1 MRMLGTSDIQ
11 DLEVIDII
19 RIFAEIKKEVL
30 CLQVH

>member
-30 CLQVH
+30 CLLVH